1 MMYKVYATYIGIFMQ
16 YIYIYI
22 CIYIYLYI
30 YIYNMKWQTNKLK
43 IFNNFTVPV
52 AKQFSD
58 YTDVILKTSGTK
70 SIKYTS

>member
-1 MMYKVYATYIGIFMQ
+1 
-16 YIYIYI
+16 
-22 CIYIYLYI
+22 
-30 YIYNMKWQTNKLK
+30 MKWQTNTLK
-43 IFNNFTVPV
+43 IFNNFKFPV

>member
-1 MMYKVYATYIGIFMQ
+1 MKWHTNKIK
-16 YIYIYI
+16 
-22 CIYIYLYI
+22 
-30 YIYNMKWQTNKLK
+30 IYNKYK
-43 IFNNFTVPV
+43 FSV